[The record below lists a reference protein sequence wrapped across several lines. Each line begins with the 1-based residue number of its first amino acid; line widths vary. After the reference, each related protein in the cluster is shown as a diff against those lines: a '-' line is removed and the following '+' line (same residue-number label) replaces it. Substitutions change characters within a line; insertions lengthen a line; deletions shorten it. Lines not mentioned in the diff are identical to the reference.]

1 LTFKKSK
8 EIIIEGLKQT
18 PFYYTDS
25 EGSYTMLINFEK
37 VKVKIPVE
45 NPSDLDFC
53 WWMANDHKIA
63 IFPCS
68 LLTTD
73 GSFNNFARIVIAK
86 SNETA

>member
-53 WWMANDHKIA
+53 
-63 IFPCS
+63 
-68 LLTTD
+68 
-73 GSFNNFARIVIAK
+73 
-86 SNETA
+86 